1 MFLTCYKK
9 ECNFFMWIDQPIS
22 HGIKER
28 LSYSPQTLKC
38 VTTGLPVW
46 EVLTSF
52 MGFDTENGYMKYGNR
67 ASFMSEKLKKTLET
81 TQMLHFV

>member
-1 MFLTCYKK
+1 MTK
-9 ECNFFMWIDQPIS
+9 
-22 HGIKER
+22 
-28 LSYSPQTLKC
+28 TLKC

-46 EVLTSF
+46 EVLMSF